1 MSIEKKLIALAL
13 FICNSM
19 GAIEITIV
27 TTAIPS
33 IVKDLSGFNLSSYIF
48 SIFLLTS
55 AIATTVFGKLSDIYG
70 KKKLLQI
77 AIVIFLIGSLLCGLS
92 QSMVFLIISRAIQGL
107 GSGALTTLTMA
118 VIGDVFAVE
127 ERAMISGYNSTVWSV
142 ASLIAPMLGGL
153 ILLRFT
159 WHWVFYI
166 NIPVGILSMILIQ
179 KAYKFEDTTSSDEL
193 DIKGLTVMTI
203 FVVCLLQAMSAL
215 ENHSFFSLNV
225 IGLFAAAMVFLL
237 LFIKVEKGV
246 KSPVLP
252 YQLFSKEILIIM
264 IITFLNSVVLIA
276 MDVYNPSFM
285 QSVQGHSPLMSTV
298 PIVPLSVAWVLSSF
312 FLSRIISKYSTKSIL
327 IASLSVL
334 AAGILGLVSLNPES
348 SPLHMGIASGVIG
361 LGFGGSFNMLL
372 FIVQETLSK
381 EDMGMASGSVM
392 FVRTLGQ
399 TIGISMFG
407 LVLNNSVIRYF
418 AKSGKVIDTST
429 LLSNKS
435 ISHLDLV
442 SSQFNGYNNIYL
454 ACFILSVACVFIAL
468 LLPGKKKLDSY
479 N

>member
-1 MSIEKKLIALAL
+1 ML
-13 FICNSM
+13 FRS
-19 GAIEITIV
+19 
-27 TTAIPS
+27 
-33 IVKDLSGFNLSSYIF
+33 
-48 SIFLLTS
+48 
-55 AIATTVFGKLSDIYG
+55 
-70 KKKLLQI
+70 
-77 AIVIFLIGSLLCGLS
+77 
-92 QSMVFLIISRAIQGL
+92 
-107 GSGALTTLTMA
+107 
-118 VIGDVFAVE
+118 
-127 ERAMISGYNSTVWSV
+127 NSTVWSV

-348 SPLHMGIASGVIG
+348 RDRKS
-361 LGFGGSFNMLL
+361 
-372 FIVQETLSK
+372 T
-381 EDMGMASGSVM
+381 
-392 FVRTLGQ
+392 R
-399 TIGISMFG
+399 
-407 LVLNNSVIRYF
+407 LNS
-418 AKSGKVIDTST
+418 
-429 LLSNKS
+429 
-435 ISHLDLV
+435 SH
-442 SSQFNGYNNIYL
+442 
-454 ACFILSVACVFIAL
+454 
-468 LLPGKKKLDSY
+468 
-479 N
+479 